1 MKINAIFVYVDIKS
15 NIHLSAQRQGLACRR
30 LLGVVDNITSTVP
43 SFKHQSADGGLAIE
57 SSQPSPSHFGGL
69 TCTWYSTDTPT
80 MTVPK
85 IGQRFSPKRVFH
97 CTQSNKTVPSEGK
110 KILASLV
117 IPVTLFHQLKRA
129 GVDRDYMESSS
140 RRDSSAHLTFAAYS
154 NTSLFPSTKWKS
166 SQKDGGSTNYKYIDE
181 PVDTFVIGATLGGV
195 GNFNLTEEPVYVV
208 LR

>member
-1 MKINAIFVYVDIKS
+1 MNRRSSFNFYFT
-15 NIHLSAQRQGLACRR
+15 AQRQGLACRR

-57 SSQPSPSHFGGL
+57 SFQPSPSHFGGL

-97 CTQSNKTVPSEGK
+97 CAQSNKTVPSEGK

-117 IPVTLFHQLKRA
+117 IPITLFQQLKRA
-129 GVDRDYMESSS
+129 GVNRDFMESSS
-140 RRDSSAHLTFAAYS
+140 RRSSSAHLTFAAYS
-154 NTSLFPSTKWKS
+154 NSSLFPSTKWKTS
-166 SQKDGGSTNYKYIDE
+166 VRNEDATKNNYVDE
-181 PVDTFVIGATLGGV
+181 PIDTFVIGATLGDV
-195 GNFNLTEEPVYVV
+195 GNFNLTEPVYVV

>member
-1 MKINAIFVYVDIKS
+1 MIKL
-15 NIHLSAQRQGLACRR
+15 NIYISAQRQGLACRR

-43 SFKHQSADGGLAIE
+43 AFKHQSADGGLAIE
-57 SSQPSPSHFGGL
+57 SFQPSPSHFGGL

-80 MTVPK
+80 MTIPK

-97 CTQSNKTVPSEGK
+97 CAQSNKTVPSEGK

-129 GVDRDYMESSS
+129 GVNRDYMDSSSS
-140 RRDSSAHLTFAAYS
+140 RRTSTAHLTFAAYS
-154 NTSLFPSTKWKS
+154 NASLFPSTKWKS
-166 SQKDGGSTNYKYIDE
+166 SPGKEDLKNNNDVDE
-181 PVDTFVIGATLGGV
+181 PVGTFVIGATLGDV

>member
-1 MKINAIFVYVDIKS
+1 MKIRCNIFLI
-15 NIHLSAQRQGLACRR
+15 AQRQGLACRR
-30 LLGVVDNITSTVP
+30 LLEVVDNITSTVS

-57 SSQPSPSHFGGL
+57 SFQPSPSHFGGL

-97 CTQSNKTVPSEGK
+97 CAQSNKTVPSEGK

-117 IPVTLFHQLKRA
+117 VPVTLFHQMKRA
-129 GVDRDYMESSS
+129 GVKREYMETSS

-154 NTSLFPSTKWKS
+154 NASLFPSTKWKS
-166 SQKDGGSTNYKYIDE
+166 SQGKESSKTNSYVDE
-181 PVDTFVIGATLGGV
+181 PVDTFVIGATLGDV
-195 GNFNLTEEPVYVV
+195 GSNFNLTEEPVYVV

>member
-1 MKINAIFVYVDIKS
+1 MKELNYLI
-15 NIHLSAQRQGLACRR
+15 SAQRQGLACRR
-30 LLGVVDNITSTVP
+30 LLGVVNNITSTVP
-43 SFKHQSADGGLAIE
+43 AFKHQSADGGLAIE
-57 SSQPSPSHFGGL
+57 SFQPSTSHFGGL

-80 MTVPK
+80 MTIPK

-97 CTQSNKTVPSEGK
+97 CAQSNKTVPSEGK

-129 GVDRDYMESSS
+129 GVSRDYIDSSS
-140 RRDSSAHLTFAAYS
+140 RRASTAYLTFAAYS
-154 NTSLFPSTKWKS
+154 NASLFPSTNWKS
-166 SQKDGGSTNYKYIDE
+166 SLGKGDISESVNDIDE
-181 PVDTFVIGATLGGV
+181 PVDTFVIGATLGDV